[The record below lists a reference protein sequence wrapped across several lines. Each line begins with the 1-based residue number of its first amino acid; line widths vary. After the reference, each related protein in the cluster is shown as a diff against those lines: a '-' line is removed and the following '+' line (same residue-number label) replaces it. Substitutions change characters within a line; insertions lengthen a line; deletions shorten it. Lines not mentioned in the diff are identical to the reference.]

1 MGLNFILPI
10 LIFTSLFFLVYFL
23 TRKNILN
30 NNVFVRIRILL
41 GCIYVGYLVSE
52 IARGASTRSV
62 ITLTVLAGLIIY
74 GVYTLQKKYFIIKNS
89 DQ

>member
-1 MGLNFILPI
+1 MTLNFILPI
-10 LIFTSLFFLVYFL
+10 VIFTGLFFLVYFL

-41 GCIYVGYLVSE
+41 GCAYVGYLISE

-62 ITLTVLAGLIIY
+62 ITLILLAGLIVY
-74 GVYTLQKKYFIIKNS
+74 GVYSLQKKYFTLKNS
-89 DQ
+89 DM

>member
-1 MGLNFILPI
+1 MGLNFILPV
-10 LIFTSLFFLVYFL
+10 LIFTGLFFLVYFL
-23 TRKNILN
+23 TKKNILN

-52 IARGASTRSV
+52 ITRGASIRSV
-62 ITLTVLAGLIIY
+62 ITLILLAVLIIY
-74 GVYTLQKKYFIIKNS
+74 SVYSLQKKYFILKNS

>member
-1 MGLNFILPI
+1 MTLNFILPI
-10 LIFTSLFFLVYFL
+10 VIFTGLFFLVYFL

-41 GCIYVGYLVSE
+41 GCIYVGYLINE
-52 IARGASTRSV
+52 IARGASIRSV
-62 ITLTVLAGLIIY
+62 ITLVILAGLIVY
-74 GVYTLQKKYFIIKNS
+74 GVYSLQKKYFILKNS